1 MAKHKPHIAKRL
13 RLIWRIKIFIAIVA
27 LTGSLTVV
35 FRAHCLSKWLLFIA
49 VFAAA
54 IPASFVLSVYTGAL
68 LHKKFPNKKW
78 VDKLISLTALAYH
91 IIFIVLLFGA
101 NNLYCYTLL
110 NSKCTTVSGVI
121 TKWEVRYLKHDSWTV
136 FIYNYQRNGTLYEDN
151 IPAYGTT
158 YKVGDTIPVKVSD
171 IDATVNEVIQE
182 SGRALRNARCGKFLP
197 II

>member
-13 RLIWRIKIFIAIVA
+13 RLIWRIKMFIAIVV

-35 FRAHCLSKWLLFIA
+35 FRAHCLSNWLLFIA
-49 VFAAA
+49 VFAASL
-54 IPASFVLSVYTGAL
+54 PASFVLSVYTGAL

-78 VDKLISLTALAYH
+78 VDKLIYLTSVAYH
-91 IIFIVLLFGA
+91 IIFIALLFGA

-110 NSKCTTVSGVI
+110 NSKCTTVNGVI
-121 TKWEVRYLKHDSWTV
+121 RKWDIRHSKHSSWTV
-136 FIYNYQRNGTLYEDN
+136 LFYNYHSNGTLYEDN

-171 IDATVNEVIQE
+171 IDATVNRVIQ
-182 SGRALRNARCGKFLP
+182 
-197 II
+197 